1 MVNGQTA
8 TISLKEQKLKM
19 LIKESVREGIKAEI
33 FKLRTAFLP
42 YVDSKEQKEIEKKY
56 GKPSRKVAKTYECEI

>member
-1 MVNGQTA
+1 MANGQA
-8 TISLKEQKLKM
+8 TINLNEQKLKM

-33 FKLRTAFLP
+33 FKLRAALLP

-56 GKPSRKVAKTYECEI
+56 GKPSRKIAKTYECEL

>member
-1 MVNGQTA
+1 MANGQTA
-8 TISLKEQKLKM
+8 TISLSEQKLKT

-33 FKLRTAFLP
+33 LKLRVAFLS
-42 YVDSKEQKEIEKKY
+42 YVDNAEQKEIEKKY